1 MFIVWLPFVNHILN
15 YNLLTYLLT
24 YLPMVTIVNRKGVS
38 SGGGKGDRYEGG
50 RPPRAALY
58 RGRHLRGENFDF
70 WHLHYT
76 VLA

>member
-38 SGGGKGDRYEGG
+38 SGGIGILEFNVPPAGRREGG
-50 RPPRAALY
+50 SIRGRAAAPGGTLQ
-58 RGRHLRGENFDF
+58 GGGI
-70 WHLHYT
+70 
-76 VLA
+76 